1 MTPQPHQQSKD
12 KLTNLSTEK
21 LIHIVITLAIMLLF
35 RFIPAAAPLTSMG
48 MEVLGVFVGM
58 LYGWMIAKDTFWPSI
73 LGMIILGLSSYSTV
87 PAVLKNGM
95 GNATVLLIFLFY
107 AFTNIMNDAG
117 ITSYIAR
124 WMVSR
129 KFAQGKPYR
138 MTLMIYLATCAVM
151 IMISA
156 TAAVMVVF
164 PLVKQISKAYG
175 YEPGEKWPA
184 ITLVSSV
191 YIGCVFYMLLPFKSI
206 PAVALGTFESL
217 SGQTANIPVYLLTV
231 IAITLA
237 SIAAALLVIR
247 YIVKPDM
254 SKIEKATF
262 SPNDLPKLTNYQK
275 FVLAFLVIVILCML
289 LPSFVPKTFFL
300 SKVLGDMGNTGILA
314 AGLAIYVLLQPK
326 QGLKPNAMFS
336 KDISWPM
343 IFLMA
348 AGMVVADAF
357 TADATGILAWLVE
370 VITPVVQG
378 RSPLVFMALICMMG
392 AVITQFSNNVA
403 AVAMITPIV
412 YAIGV
417 VCGVNTQALVICSM
431 FACNL
436 GLATPVASAPA
447 AVVHGDKEWIPG
459 SMAVRYGLIFCIT
472 NWIFILALVYPIGTL
487 LL

>member
-1 MTPQPHQQSKD
+1 MIPQPNQQS
-12 KLTNLSTEK
+12 EK
-21 LIHIVITLAIMLLF
+21 LLNLDPVKTLHILITLVIMLAF
-35 RFIPAAAPLTSMG
+35 RLIPPAAPLTPMG

-73 LGMIILGLSSYSTV
+73 LGMVILGLSSYSTV
-87 PAVLKNGM
+87 PVVFKNGM
-95 GNATVLLIFLFY
+95 GNSTVLLIFFFY
-107 AFTNIMNDAG
+107 AFTNIMNEAG
-117 ITSYIAR
+117 ITSYIAQ
-124 WMVSR
+124 WMISR

-138 MTLMIYLATCAVM
+138 MTLMIFMATCAVM

-156 TAAVMVVF
+156 TAAVMVIF

-217 SGQTANIPVYLLTV
+217 SGQTANIPVYIMIV
-231 IAITLA
+231 IVITAA
-237 SIAAALLVIR
+237 SIAAAMAFMR
-247 YIVKPDM
+247 YVVKPDV
-254 SKIEKATF
+254 SKIQNASF
-262 SPNDLPKLTNYQK
+262 SPDDLPKLTSYQK
-275 FVLAFLVIVILCML
+275 FVLSFLVIVIICML
-289 LPSFVPKTFFL
+289 LPSFVPKTL
-300 SKVLGDMGNTGILA
+300 VVSRILGEMGNTGILA
-314 AGLAIYVLLQPK
+314 AGLAIYVLLQPRK
-326 QGLKPNAMFS
+326 GLTPNRMFS
-336 KDISWPM
+336 RDISWPM

-357 TADATGILAWLVE
+357 TADSTGILAWLVQ
-370 VITPVVQG
+370 VITPIVEG
-378 RSPLVFMALICMMG
+378 RSPLVFMAIMSLMG
-392 AVITQFSNNVA
+392 SLITQFSNNVA

-417 VCGVNTQALVICSM
+417 VCGVNTQALVLCSM

-436 GLATPVASAPA
+436 GLSTPIASAPA
-447 AVVHGDKEWIPG
+447 AVIHGDKEWIPG
-459 SMAVRYGLIFCIT
+459 SLAVKYGLVYCIA
-472 NWIFILALVYPIGTL
+472 NLIFILALVYPIGTL

>member
-1 MTPQPHQQSKD
+1 MYTSSENTPAQKLFDLSCSKI
-12 KLTNLSTEK
+12 
-21 LIHIVITLAIMLLF
+21 IHIVITLAIMLGF
-35 RFIPAAAPLTSMG
+35 RLITPAAPLTPMG

-73 LGMIILGLSSYSTV
+73 LGMVILGLSSYSTV
-87 PAVLKNGM
+87 PAVFKNGM
-95 GNATVLLIFLFY
+95 GNSTVLLIFFFY
-107 AFTNIMNDAG
+107 AFTNIMNEAG

-151 IMISA
+151 VMISA
-156 TAAVMVVF
+156 TAAVMVIF
-164 PLVKQISKAYG
+164 PLIKQISKAYG

-217 SGQTANIPVYLLTV
+217 SGQAPNIPVYLTTV

-237 SIAAALLVIR
+237 SIAVSLAFMCFV
-247 YIVKPDM
+247 VKPDV
-254 SKIEKATF
+254 SKIEKANF
-262 SPNDLPKLTNYQK
+262 SSNDLEKLTGYQK
-275 FVLAFLVIVILCML
+275 FVFGFLIAMIVCML

-300 SKVLGDMGNTGILA
+300 SNIFGQIGNTGLLA
-314 AGLAIYVLLQPK
+314 AGLAVYVLLQPK
-326 QGLKPNAMFS
+326 KGLKPNVMFS

-348 AGMVVADAF
+348 AGMVIADAF
-357 TADATGILAWLVE
+357 VADSTGILSWLVE
-370 VITPVVQG
+370 VITPIVQG
-378 RSPLVFMALICMMG
+378 HSPLVFMALICLMG

-412 YAIGV
+412 YALGV

-436 GLATPVASAPA
+436 GLSTPVASAPA
-447 AVVHGDKEWIPG
+447 AVIHGDKEWIPG
-459 SMAVRYGLIFCIT
+459 SMAVRYGLTFCIA
-472 NWIFILALVYPIGTL
+472 NWIFILMLVYPIGNL